1 MKKQK
6 LIYRISTG
14 LFTLGIAMTIV
25 SSLFPSPE
33 AISFFTAILDLPAHL
48 LIFTAIAK
56 LLGLLAILMP
66 MVHPRLRE
74 WAYAGFVFNLI
85 GAIYVILAAGSS
97 PVDTLF
103 PVLLLILLTI
113 SYVYHHKLNKARL
126 TLH

>member
-6 LIYRISTG
+6 LIYRISTA
-14 LFTLGIAMTIV
+14 LFTAGIGMTII

-33 AISFFTAILDLPAHL
+33 AMNFFSGILGLPAHL
-48 LIFTAIAK
+48 LVFTAIAK
-56 LLGLLAILMP
+56 LLGLFAILIP

-97 PVDTLF
+97 PVDTLL
-103 PVLLLILLTI
+103 PVLLLIILTI
-113 SYVYHHKLNKARL
+113 SYVYYHKLNKAL
-126 TLH
+126 PAVH